1 MIYIYRSKT
10 VMKNTCKKL
19 VTDIKRNYDLNS
31 FFFHVNHNG
40 LFVREN
46 RLNKQRRIEKTTIEA
61 SQPPNTSP
69 T

>member
-1 MIYIYRSKT
+1 MF
-10 VMKNTCKKL
+10 KNKK
-19 VTDIKRNYDLNS
+19 KQFEKS
-31 FFFHVNHNG
+31 FLFDVHHNG